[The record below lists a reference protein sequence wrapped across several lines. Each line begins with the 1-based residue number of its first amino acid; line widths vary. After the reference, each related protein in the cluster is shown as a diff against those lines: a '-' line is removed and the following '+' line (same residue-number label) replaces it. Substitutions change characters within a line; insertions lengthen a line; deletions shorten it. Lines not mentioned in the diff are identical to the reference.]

1 MTPARTSRRGV
12 VPRAVR
18 WKTRS
23 HIARAAYLTEW
34 SLYCKASDVRDVSVS
49 RALEQISEIHG
60 HLARTHV
67 YRGWRPVPCALS
79 GAIGMAGVVWQLAAE
94 PPATAWAF
102 VIAWSIVAA
111 VAIVVG
117 CAEIAW
123 HYTRASVSERHR
135 ARHVF
140 AQAVPAV
147 VAAIIIT
154 VVLINTSPALVTLL
168 PGVWALMFGVGLF
181 AARPFVPQR
190 QRLGRALLLARRHC
204 RAERASGGTD
214 AVAVGR
220 GRRCSAS
227 ARLLAALVLWKER
240 EATRQ

>member
-1 MTPARTSRRGV
+1 
-12 VPRAVR
+12 
-18 WKTRS
+18 
-23 HIARAAYLTEW
+23 
-34 SLYCKASDVRDVSVS
+34 VRDVSVS

-79 GAIGMAGVVWQLAAE
+79 GAIGMAGVVWQLVVE

-154 VVLINTSPALVTLL
+154 VVLINTNPALVMLL
-168 PGVWALMFGVGLF
+168 PGVWALMFGVGMF
-181 AARPFVPQR
+181 AARPFVPS
-190 QRLGRALLLARRHC
+190 GSGWVALYYWLAGIVVLSVH
-204 RAERASGGTD
+204 AAGPMPSPW
-214 AVAVGR
+214 AVG
-220 GRRCSAS
+220 GVFGVGQT
-227 ARLLAALVLWKER
+227 LAALVLWKEER
-240 EATRQ
+240 RVNEEG